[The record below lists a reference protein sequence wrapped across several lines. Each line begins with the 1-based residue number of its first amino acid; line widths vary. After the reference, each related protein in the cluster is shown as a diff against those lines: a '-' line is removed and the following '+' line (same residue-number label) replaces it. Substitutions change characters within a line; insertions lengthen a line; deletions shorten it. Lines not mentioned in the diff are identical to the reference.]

1 MDAALVILDGWG
13 LGDHDGRDAVE
24 AADTPVFDRLSQV
37 GAAGR
42 LEVAGR
48 RVGLPEGQMGNS
60 EVGHLNIGA
69 GRVVYQEYTR
79 ISDAIA
85 DGSFHEN
92 DAIDAA
98 FDHAEDEGGQV
109 HFLGLVSDGGVH
121 SDHEHLHALIRMAA
135 DRGLEAVTH
144 AFMDGR
150 DTSPT
155 GGAGYLADLEDVIE
169 TVGTGHV
176 ATVTG
181 RYYAMDRDQNW
192 ERTKRAYDAIVHR
205 EGDWTAESAVEAVEN
220 SYDRDVTD
228 EFVEPTLIT
237 DRPALEDGDSA
248 EQRSAGSHL
257 ALRDG
262 DAAIWFNF
270 RSDRAR
276 QLTRM
281 LADIRPEWAFE
292 TDPPDVEVVTMTQ
305 YDKTFDLPVAFP
317 PTQPTNTLGEVL
329 ANAGKSQLRIAESEK
344 YAHVTYFLNG
354 GREVEFD
361 GEIREIVESPDV
373 PTYDEQPEMS
383 APAVTDTAIEIVEG
397 ETRPEGASRQS
408 ERGETTREH
417 DDPDVLVLNYA
428 NPDMVGHTGDYEAA
442 IAAVEAV
449 DEQLGR
455 LLETLEDA
463 GAHVVVTADHGN
475 ADDMG
480 TEDDPH
486 TAHTY
491 NDVPFVYVAPDGTDG
506 GERAGDGSRSSSEQY
521 SDGGRTVREGGTLA
535 DIAPTL
541 LSLIDVD
548 QPPEMTGEHLL
559 E

>member
-1 MDAALVILDGWG
+1 MDAALIILDGWG
-13 LGDHDGRDAVE
+13 LGDGTSRDAVD
-24 AADTPVFDRLSQV
+24 AAETPTFDSLA
-37 GAAGR
+37 AAGADGS

-79 ISDAIA
+79 ISDSIA
-85 DGSFHEN
+85 DGTFREN
-92 DAIDAA
+92 DAINTA
-98 FDHAEDEGGQV
+98 FDHARENDGRV

-121 SDHEHLHALIRMAA
+121 SDHEHLHALIELAA
-135 DRGLEAVTH
+135 DRDVEAVTH
-144 AFMDGR
+144 AITDGR

-155 GGAGYLADLEDVIE
+155 GGREYLSELEDVIADH
-169 TVGTGHV
+169 GTGDV

-192 ERTKRAYDAIVHR
+192 ERTNRAYKAIVDR
-205 EGDWTAESAVEAVEN
+205 DAEWTADSALEAVEA
-220 SYDRDVTD
+220 SYDRGVTD
-228 EFVEPTLIT
+228 EFVEPTLVSEQ
-237 DRPALEDGDSA
+237 PALEDGDSVV
-248 EQRSAGSHL
+248 
-257 ALRDG
+257 
-262 DAAIWFNF
+262 WFNF

-281 LADIRPEWAFE
+281 LADIRPDDWTAAFDTNPPE
-292 TDPPDVEVVTMTQ
+292 TEVVMLTQ
-305 YDKTFDLPVAFP
+305 YDKTFDLPIAYP
-317 PTQPTNTLGEVL
+317 PNQPKQVLGEVL
-329 ANAGKSQLRIAESEK
+329 ADAGKTQLRIAESEK

-361 GEIREIVESPDV
+361 GEIRKIVASPDV
-373 PTYDEQPEMS
+373 PTYDLQPEMS
-383 APAVTDTAIEIVEG
+383 APEVTDTATDTIE
-397 ETRPEGASRQS
+397 S
-408 ERGETTREH
+408 

-442 IAAVEAV
+442 IEAVEAV

-455 LLETLEDA
+455 LVDTLEAA
-463 GAHVVVTADHGN
+463 GSHVLITADHGN

-491 NDVPFVYVAPDGTDG
+491 NDVPLIYLAPSGT
-506 GERAGDGSRSSSEQY
+506 A
-521 SDGGRTVREGGTLA
+521 GGRTVRTGGTLA
-535 DIAPTL
+535 DIAPTML
-541 LSLIDVD
+541 ECLDLD
-548 QPPEMTGEHLL
+548 QPPEMTGESLL